1 MIMGRFRPLSPYW
14 YIVFAIVIRSIT
26 QVLFKLVAVGPSG
39 ENYLSL
45 FMSPLFYIVCGFF
58 VLLTWTWQMALA
70 HFPLSFVYP
79 FTSIVFVTLL
89 ITSSLIFKEQITLTN
104 ILGATVIVI
113 GIIIV
118 SSTKGKIQA
127 NND

>member
-1 MIMGRFRPLSPYW
+1 MDRSRPFSPYW

-26 QVLFKLVAVGPSG
+26 QVLFKLVAIGESG

-45 FMSPLFYIVCGFF
+45 FMSPLFYIVCGLFL
-58 VLLTWTWQMALA
+58 LLTWTWQMALS

-89 ITSSLIFKEQITLTN
+89 ATSSFVFKEQVTSTN
-104 ILGATVIVI
+104 VLGAIVIVA

-118 SSTKGKIQA
+118 SSTKEKLQE
-127 NND
+127 NNE